1 MKNLSVSVASVLAF
15 SLLGFAASME
25 GTYSGE
31 IMDSAC
37 AKAGSHTA
45 MMKNAGVKTA
55 KECTQAC
62 VKMGSKYVLFDNAS
76 KKVYQLDDQTKP
88 EQFAGQK
95 VTVKGTL
102 DAATETIRL
111 TDIEAAKG
119 AAKSKAK
126 SKAAPHPGL

>member
-1 MKNLSVSVASVLAF
+1 MKNLLTTLAALLVFSV
-15 SLLGFAASME
+15 LGFAAPKE

-37 AKAGSHTA
+37 AKAGSHDA
-45 MMKNAGVKTA
+45 MMKKEGLSSA
-55 KECTQAC
+55 KDCTQAC
-62 VKMGSKYVLFDNAS
+62 VKAGSKYLLYNKGT

-88 EQFAGQK
+88 EQFAGDK

-102 DAATETIRL
+102 DSSTSTIHV

-119 AAKSKAK
+119 AKK
-126 SKAAPHPGL
+126 SKAASPSGL

>member
-1 MKNLSVSVASVLAF
+1 MKNLSACVATLFAF
-15 SLLGFAASME
+15 GVLGFAASADS
-25 GTYSGE
+25 TYSGE

-62 VKMGSKYVLFDNAS
+62 IKMGNKYVLYDKAA

-95 VTVKGTL
+95 VSVKGNL
-102 DAATETIRL
+102 DAASQTVHV

-119 AAKSKAK
+119 AAKTKAK
-126 SKAAPHPGL
+126 ASHPGL

>member
-1 MKNLSVSVASVLAF
+1 MKNILVGLATLLVF
-15 SLLGFAASME
+15 SLLGFAAPPE

-37 AKAGSHTA
+37 AKAGSHDM
-45 MMKNAGVKTA
+45 MMKNAGVKTT
-55 KECTQAC
+55 KECTLAC
-62 VKMGSKYVLFDNAS
+62 IKMGSKYVLFDKAT

-102 DAATETIRL
+102 DSANDTIHV
-111 TDIEAAKG
+111 TGIEAAKG
-119 AAKSKAK
+119 ARKH
-126 SKAAPHPGL
+126 KAASPSGL